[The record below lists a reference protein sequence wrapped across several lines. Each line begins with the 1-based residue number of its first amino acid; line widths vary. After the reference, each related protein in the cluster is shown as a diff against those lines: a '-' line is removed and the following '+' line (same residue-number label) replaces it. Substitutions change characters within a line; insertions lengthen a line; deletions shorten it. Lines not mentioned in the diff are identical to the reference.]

1 MTARI
6 LAASAPGEIRIA
18 VTDATGLRDY
28 AVWRPGWPDGVGDLH
43 RGRAGARL
51 TAMGGTFVDL
61 ADGASGFLPD
71 SAAPGPLAEGDPV
84 LVRIVRAAQD
94 GKGAR
99 LSATGPTLPQGQ
111 SLAGP
116 PALLTHGPTPLEALA
131 AAWPDAPIV
140 IDDAAIAARLPAPL
154 RGRVQRDRR
163 AFDAETEAARAAL
176 ADASVALP
184 GGLRATIT
192 PTPALVAI
200 DMDGGTASSDRRA
213 KQTAQF
219 AANRDALPALLHQVR
234 LRNLSGAIVIDV
246 AGLAIRKRPALRE
259 TIETAL
265 AQDPLRPRFLG
276 FSALGLAE
284 IMRPRIHPP
293 LHALLSDAAGRMIWM
308 LDSWSRQVSG
318 QPGPAPGL
326 RVGTDLARA
335 LDHDPGAI
343 ADTTRLSGHQPAW
356 RLDPSLPPLSWT
368 LDHA

>member
-18 VTDATGLRDY
+18 VIDAAGLRDY
-28 AVWRPGWPDGVGDLH
+28 ALWRPGWPDGVGDLH

-51 TAMGGTFVDL
+51 VAMGGTFIDL

-84 LVRIVRAAQD
+84 LVRIVRAPQD

-99 LSATGPTLPQGQ
+99 LAATGLLLPEGQ
-111 SLAGP
+111 TLAGP
-116 PALLTHGPTPLEALA
+116 PALLARGPTPLEALA
-131 AAWPDAPIV
+131 AAWPAAPIV
-140 IDDAAIAARLPAPL
+140 IDDIALGARLPAGL
-154 RGRVQRDRR
+154 RGRVQRERR
-163 AFDAETEAARAAL
+163 AFDAGTEAACAAL
-176 ADASVALP
+176 ADPSVTLP
-184 GGLRATIT
+184 GGMRATIT

-200 DMDGGTASSDRRA
+200 DMDGGAASTDRRA

-219 AANRDALPALLHQVR
+219 AANRDALPALLHQIR

-259 TIETAL
+259 TIEAAL

-284 IMRPRIHPP
+284 IMRPRIRPP
-293 LHALLSDAAGRMIWM
+293 LHALLSDAPGHMLRM
-308 LDSWSRQVSG
+308 LDDWSRQVAG
-318 QPGPAPGL
+318 QPGRVPGL

-335 LDHDPGAI
+335 LEHDPGAV
-343 ADTTRLSGHQPAW
+343 ADTAQRSGHQPGW
-356 RLDPSLPPLSWT
+356 RLDPSLSPLSWM